1 MKLKFEDLIV
11 LSWLK
16 EPKTVNEVAKEFG
29 LTVEGARKKL
39 KKYEKMGLVVSY
51 SGGKP
56 TFFVSV
62 KSKVLDETL
71 NFYKKFKKYVGIENE
86 ENKTL

>member
-51 SGGKP
+51 SNRP

-71 NFYKKFKKYVGIENE
+71 NFYKKFKKYIENE
-86 ENKTL
+86 EID